1 MIVLNYADSAEQLR
15 DFIIPLGYNA
25 KSDSERSFLIL
36 EDIKV
41 VLSDGYEFVIKKN
54 TDTDLASIP
63 KALWSIF
70 TPFDKA
76 LIADIIHDALWID
89 KIGQIQ
95 YFGSVWK
102 AKTFAD
108 NERHLWRKKLA
119 PEKKFKNSITNFVI
133 RYFSTKYYIGKTVIP
148 T

>member
-1 MIVLNYADSAEQLR
+1 MIILNYADSKENLLN
-15 DFIIPLGYNA
+15 FVVPLGYNA
-25 KSDSERSFLIL
+25 NAKNERSFLIL
-36 EDIKV
+36 EDITV

-63 KALWSIF
+63 KLLWSIF

-108 NERHLWRKKLA
+108 NERNLWRKKLA
-119 PEKKFKNSITNFVI
+119 PEKRLKNSITNFVI
-133 RYFSTKYYIGKTVIP
+133 KYFSTKYYIGKTSIP